1 MFTLPLIKSLSDAM
15 AYIYIYIYIEMFLA
29 YDCNGANIER
39 AEQTKMS
46 AGNIEP
52 NSTNSSGKKIQESKQ
67 KQRLPLEARNLL

>member
-1 MFTLPLIKSLSDAM
+1 
-15 AYIYIYIYIEMFLA
+15 MFLA

-52 NSTNSSGKKIQESKQ
+52 NSTNSSGKKNTRIETETTFATGSS
-67 KQRLPLEARNLL
+67 

>member
-1 MFTLPLIKSLSDAM
+1 
-15 AYIYIYIYIEMFLA
+15 MFLA